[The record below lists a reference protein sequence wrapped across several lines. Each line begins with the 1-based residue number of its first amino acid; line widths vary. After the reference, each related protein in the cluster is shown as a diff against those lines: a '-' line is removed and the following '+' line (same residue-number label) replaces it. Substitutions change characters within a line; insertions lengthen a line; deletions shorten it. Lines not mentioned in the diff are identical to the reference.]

1 MLALGLAGPRGRL
14 LLAAIFLL
22 GAAWIVATRPAE
34 GAVTGGA
41 IPSPR
46 AGFAAPEIDLELLD
60 GSRVRLSD
68 LRGQVVVLNLW
79 ASWCPPCRAEMPA
92 LQALHEQRS
101 ADGVVVL
108 AVNSTVQ
115 DTEQA
120 ARDFAREYGLTFP
133 IGLDRDGQATR
144 LYQVRALPSTF
155 FIDRQGI
162 IRRVVVGG
170 PLDASVLETTVLE
183 LLGELDLLG
192 EGG

>member
-1 MLALGLAGPRGRL
+1 LTHALAYGLSGARGRL
-14 LLAAIFLL
+14 LMAAVFVL
-22 GAAWIVATRPAE
+22 GSAWIFATRPAE
-34 GAVTGGA
+34 GGVTSGA

-46 AGFAAPEIDLELLD
+46 EGFAAPEVDLERLD
-60 GSRVRLSD
+60 GDRVRLSD
-68 LRGQVVVLNLW
+68 LRGQVVVLNVW

-92 LQALHEQRS
+92 LQALHEQR
-101 ADGVVVL
+101 AGQGVVVL
-108 AVNSTVQ
+108 GVNSTVQ
-115 DTEQA
+115 DSEQA
-120 ARDFAREYGLTFP
+120 ARDFASEYGLTFP

-170 PLDASVLETTVLE
+170 PLNPSVLETTVL
-183 LLGELDLLG
+183 DLLG

>member
-1 MLALGLAGPRGRL
+1 MTHAPASWLSGGRGRL
-14 LLAAIFLL
+14 LMAAVLVL
-22 GAAWIVATRPAE
+22 GSAWIFITRPVE

-46 AGFAAPEIDLELLD
+46 EGFAAPEVDLERLEGD
-60 GSRVRLSD
+60 RVRLSD
-68 LRGQVVVLNLW
+68 LRGRVVVLNIW

-92 LQALHEQRS
+92 LQALHEQRVGQ
-101 ADGVVVL
+101 GVVVL
-108 AVNSTVQ
+108 GLNSTVQ
-115 DTEQA
+115 DSEQA
-120 ARDFAREYGLTFP
+120 ARDFAAEYGLSFP
-133 IGLDRDGQATR
+133 IALDRDGEATR

-170 PLDASVLETTVLE
+170 PLNPSVLETTVL
-183 LLGELDLLG
+183 DLLG

>member
-1 MLALGLAGPRGRL
+1 MAAVFVLGS
-14 LLAAIFLL
+14 
-22 GAAWIVATRPAE
+22 AWIFITRPVE

-46 AGFAAPEIDLELLD
+46 EGFAAPEVDLERLEGD
-60 GSRVRLSD
+60 RVRLSD
-68 LRGQVVVLNLW
+68 LRGRVVVLNIW

-92 LQALHEQRS
+92 LQALHEQRL
-101 ADGVVVL
+101 GQGIIVL
-108 AVNSTVQ
+108 GINSTVQ
-115 DTEQA
+115 DSEQA
-120 ARDFAREYGLTFP
+120 ARDFAAEYGLSFP
-133 IGLDRDGQATR
+133 IALDRDGEATR

-170 PLDASVLETTVLE
+170 PLNPSVLETTVL
-183 LLGELDLLG
+183 DLLG

>member
-1 MLALGLAGPRGRL
+1 MTHALTRMLSGARGRL
-14 LLAAIFLL
+14 LMAAVFVL
-22 GAAWIVATRPAE
+22 GSAWIVATRPVE

-46 AGFAAPEIDLELLD
+46 AGFAAPEVELESLD
-60 GSRVRLSD
+60 GGRVRLSD
-68 LRGQVVVLNLW
+68 LRGQVVVLNVW

-92 LQALHEQRS
+92 LQALHEQRGG
-101 ADGVVVL
+101 DGVVVL
-108 AVNSTVQ
+108 GVNSTIQ
-115 DTEQA
+115 DSEQA
-120 ARDFAREYGLTFP
+120 VRDFSSEYALTFP

-170 PLDASVLETTVLE
+170 PLDPSVLETTVL
-183 LLGELDLLG
+183 DLLG

>member
-1 MLALGLAGPRGRL
+1 LTQALTHMVSGAHGRL
-14 LLAAIFLL
+14 LMAAVLVL
-22 GAAWIVATRPAE
+22 GMAWIFATRPAE

-46 AGFAAPEIDLELLD
+46 AGFAAPEVELEHLD

-68 LRGQVVVLNLW
+68 LRGQVVVLNVW

-92 LQALHEQRS
+92 LQALHEQR
-101 ADGVVVL
+101 AGDGVVVL
-108 AVNSTVQ
+108 GVNSTVQ
-115 DTEQA
+115 DSEQA
-120 ARDFAREYGLTFP
+120 ARDFVMEYGLTFP

-170 PLDASVLETTVLE
+170 PLDASVLETTVL
-183 LLGELDLLG
+183 DLLG

>member
-1 MLALGLAGPRGRL
+1 MNHILTLMLSRRRGNLLMAAVLVLGTTW
-14 LLAAIFLL
+14 IF
-22 GAAWIVATRPAE
+22 ATRPAE

-46 AGFAAPEIDLELLD
+46 AGFAAPEVELEQLD
-60 GSRVRLSD
+60 GSPVRLSE
-68 LRGQVVVLNLW
+68 LRGRVVVLNVW

-92 LQALHEQRS
+92 LQALHERRA

-108 AVNSTVQ
+108 GVNSTVQ

-120 ARDFAREYGLTFP
+120 ARDFALDYGLTFP

-144 LYQVRALPSTF
+144 LYRVRALPTTF
-155 FIDRQGI
+155 FIDREGT

-170 PLDASVLETTVLE
+170 PLDASVLETTVL
-183 LLGELDLLG
+183 DLLG

>member
-1 MLALGLAGPRGRL
+1 MTHAPASWLSGGRGRL
-14 LLAAIFLL
+14 LMATVFVL
-22 GAAWIVATRPAE
+22 GSAWIFITRPVE

-46 AGFAAPEIDLELLD
+46 AGFAAPEVDLERLEGD
-60 GSRVRLSD
+60 RVRLSD
-68 LRGQVVVLNLW
+68 LRGRVVVLNIW

-92 LQALHEQRS
+92 LQALHEQRLGQ
-101 ADGVVVL
+101 GVVL
-108 AVNSTVQ
+108 LGINSTVQ
-115 DTEQA
+115 DSEQA
-120 ARDFAREYGLTFP
+120 AREFAAEYGLSFP
-133 IGLDRDGQATR
+133 IALDRDGEATR

-170 PLDASVLETTVLE
+170 PLNPSVLETTVL
-183 LLGELDLLG
+183 DLLG

>member
-1 MLALGLAGPRGRL
+1 MSHTLTHMLSGARGRL
-14 LLAAIFLL
+14 LMAAVFVL
-22 GAAWIVATRPAE
+22 GSAWIVATRPAE
-34 GAVTGGA
+34 GAVAGGA

-46 AGFAAPEIDLELLD
+46 AGFAAPDVELEQLD
-60 GSRVRLSD
+60 GSRMRLSE
-68 LRGQVVVLNLW
+68 LQGQVVVLNLW

-92 LQALHEQRS
+92 LQALHEQRGD
-101 ADGVVVL
+101 DGVVVL
-108 AVNSTVQ
+108 GVNSTIQ
-115 DTEQA
+115 DSEQA
-120 ARDFAREYGLTFP
+120 VRDFASEYALTFP

-170 PLDASVLETTVLE
+170 PLDPSVLETTVLE
-183 LLGELDLLG
+183 MLE

>member
-1 MLALGLAGPRGRL
+1 MTQALTHMVSGARGRL
-14 LLAAIFLL
+14 LMAAVFVL
-22 GAAWIVATRPAE
+22 GSAWILATRPAE

-46 AGFAAPEIDLELLD
+46 AGFAAPEVELERLD
-60 GSRVRLSD
+60 GGRVRLSD
-68 LRGQVVVLNLW
+68 LRGQVVVLNVW

-92 LQALHEQRS
+92 LQALHEQR
-101 ADGVVVL
+101 AGDGVVVL
-108 AVNSTVQ
+108 AINSTVQ
-115 DTEQA
+115 DSEQA
-120 ARDFAREYGLTFP
+120 ARDFAVEVGLTFP

-170 PLDASVLETTVLE
+170 PLDASVLETTVL
-183 LLGELDLLG
+183 DLLG